1 MFCTYILC
9 MDSISFSWDPLKEKA
24 NTEKHGISFT
34 EAQTVFFDENGILIH
49 DPNHSEEEDRF
60 IILGMS
66 SSLRLL
72 LVCHCYRESDRNIR
86 IISAR
91 KAWRNEARQ
100 YEERR

>member
-1 MFCTYILC
+1 
-9 MDSISFSWDPLKEKA
+9 MDSISFSWDPLKEKT
-24 NTEKHGISFT
+24 NTEKHGVSFT
-34 EAQTVFFDENGILIH
+34 EAQTVFYDENGILIH